1 MIRRAIVGVALLGA
15 CGPAEAPATPLG
27 QEAAAVCATPVQ
39 LEQVPHMTL
48 YATFARAQEAAVFTD
63 MKRATGWY
71 GESDVAEQIAMVRA
85 LAAAAGVERC
95 PLADELTQKVV
106 EAGATAKDCDDLVS
120 VIEAVA
126 TVSPEYV
133 ETVIAAGCAEI
144 AGCARECVPGLDSMA
159 KVDGQENR
167 ARELA
172 RGCAAFRKDMS
183 KWPGAFARA
192 RLAAFA
198 DACAPRFGSQAGRVA
213 EVRGRLGL

>member
-48 YATFARAQEAAVFTD
+48 YATFARAQEAAVFAD

-71 GESDVAEQIAMVRA
+71 GESDVAEQLAMLRA
-85 LAAAAGVERC
+85 VAAAAGVERC
-95 PLADELTQKVV
+95 PLADELVQKVV

-133 ETVIAAGCAEI
+133 ETVIAAGCSEI
-144 AGCARECVPGLDSMA
+144 VGCARECVPGLASMA
-159 KVDGQENR
+159 KVAPENR
-167 ARELA
+167 SRELA

-183 KWPGAFARA
+183 KGPGAFARA

-213 EVRGRLGL
+213 ELRGQIGL